1 MKVLMQIS
9 KISLLDP
16 SYPKYLRHI
25 ESPPKDL
32 YVRGIIPTE
41 PMIAVIGTRRPSQ
54 YGRDV
59 TYRLAAD
66 LARAG
71 LVVVSGLAYG
81 LDAVAHRAALDVGGK
96 TVAVLANGLDTVYP
110 LPHGALAAE
119 IIDNGGAVVSE
130 QIEGTPPLPQHFV
143 ARNRIVSGL
152 CRAVLVTE
160 ATAKSGTLITAT
172 FASNQ
177 NRLVMAIPGNITSER
192 AAGPNNLIKSGALAV
207 TDVVDVLTALDFD
220 SGAVAATP
228 VRAASASE
236 AKILDLLSR
245 GINATQ
251 ELIAQSGYSA
261 SEFANIV
268 SLMEITGKLTNL
280 GAGHWGV
287 RGRT

>member
-1 MKVLMQIS
+1 MQIS
-9 KISLLDP
+9 KISLLDTK
-16 SYPKYLRHI
+16 YPEYLGQI
-25 ESPPKDL
+25 DSPPKDL
-32 YVRGIIPTE
+32 YVRGVLPTE

-71 LVVVSGLAYG
+71 FVIVSGLAYG

-110 LPHGALAAE
+110 VSHAALATE
-119 IIDNGGAVVSE
+119 IIASGGAIVSE
-130 QIEGTPPLPQHFV
+130 QIEGTPPLKHHFV

-152 CRAVLVTE
+152 CLAVLVTE
-160 ATAKSGTLITAT
+160 ATTKSGTLITAT
-172 FASNQ
+172 FANNQ

-207 TDVVDVLTALDFD
+207 TDVIDVLNALNFE

-236 AKILDLLSR
+236 AKILDLLSQ

-251 ELIAQSGYSA
+251 DLIAQSGYSA
-261 SEFANIV
+261 SEFANII

-280 GAGHWGV
+280 GAGHWSI